1 LQKFKQFVTEM
12 QEVLV
17 WCNYKELFN
26 MLQTEWMR

>member
-17 WCNYKELFN
+17 WGNYKELFN
-26 MLQTEWMR
+26 MLQTEWMW